1 MMGLMSLMGRMGPMQ
16 ATNHSFLI
24 FHYSLFIIHYSFF
37 IP

>member
-1 MMGLMSLMGRMGPMQ
+1 MMGLMSLIGRMGPMQ

-24 FHYSLFIIHYSFF
+24 IHYSFF